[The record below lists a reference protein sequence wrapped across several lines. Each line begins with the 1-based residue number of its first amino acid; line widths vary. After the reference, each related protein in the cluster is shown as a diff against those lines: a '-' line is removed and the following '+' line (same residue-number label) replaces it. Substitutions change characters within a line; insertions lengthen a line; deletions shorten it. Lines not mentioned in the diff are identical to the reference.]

1 MDKEYEIGY
10 GKPPKEYQFKKGQS
24 GNKKGRPKN
33 SKNTYVLLD
42 EILSQTIPITENGKL
57 MHISKRNAVL
67 IQLVNKAV
75 KGDLK
80 ATNALLP
87 HMLMADAKEEDKEKI
102 MSALNRDDEKI
113 ISNYLK
119 TLSDFNEKKGEN
131 INE

>member
-1 MDKEYEIGY
+1 MHKEYEVGY

-57 MHISKRNAVL
+57 MHISKRNALL

-80 ATNALLP
+80 ALNALLP
-87 HMLMADAKEEDKEKI
+87 HMLVVDAKEEEK
-102 MSALNRDDEKI
+102 EKI
-113 ISNYLK
+113 ISSLNKDDEEIITNYLK
-119 TLSDFNEKKGEN
+119 TLSDFNREKGEN